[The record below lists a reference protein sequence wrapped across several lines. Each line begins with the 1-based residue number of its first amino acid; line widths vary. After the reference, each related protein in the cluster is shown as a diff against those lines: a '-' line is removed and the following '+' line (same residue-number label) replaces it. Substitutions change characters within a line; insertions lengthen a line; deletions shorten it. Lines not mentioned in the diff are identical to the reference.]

1 MSDWRTDR
9 VLAALEGRNPT
20 VLAKLDA
27 SFAVIGDVQFL
38 PGYSLALTKVPG
50 VDRLSDLPCAERIR
64 YLADVN
70 LVATLSRTWAIGA
83 QSVRSRPLLIQF

>member
-38 PGYSLALTKVPG
+38 RGYSLTLTNGRIPIQCVG
-50 VDRLSDLPCAERIR
+50 VKRVCRP
-64 YLADVN
+64 
-70 LVATLSRTWAIGA
+70 
-83 QSVRSRPLLIQF
+83 SVRAVGEIKAAADSVLTT